1 LFESGWPRTTDPHA
15 ALGPVNEEPVADV
28 RERGVGAVQAD
39 LVLDQPRADQ
49 AKGAAAVQPRQPGLA
64 IELSHSAAEP
74 VTPAELVGV
83 GVPVQRDESTRL
95 ALVISVQRPE
105 VGDGAIVAKLVQ
117 EVR

>member
-1 LFESGWPRTTDPHA
+1 
-15 ALGPVNEEPVADV
+15 VA
-28 RERGVGAVQAD
+28 
-39 LVLDQPRADQ
+39 RA
-49 AKGAAAVQPRQPGLA
+49 
-64 IELSHSAAEP
+64 AAEP

-95 ALVISVQRPE
+95 ALVINVQRPE